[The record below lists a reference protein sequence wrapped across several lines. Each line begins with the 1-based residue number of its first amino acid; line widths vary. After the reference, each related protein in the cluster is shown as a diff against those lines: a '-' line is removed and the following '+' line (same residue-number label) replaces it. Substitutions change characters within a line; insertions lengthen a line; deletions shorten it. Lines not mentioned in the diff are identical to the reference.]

1 MKSIRLQMALLVL
14 LSIASALLLAGE
26 GWGP

>member
-1 MKSIRLQMALLVL
+1 MTAVRIQMALLVL
-14 LSIASALLLAGE
+14 LSIASALLVAGE

>member
-1 MKSIRLQMALLVL
+1 MRSIRLQMALLAL
-14 LSIASALLLAGE
+14 LSIASALLVAGE